1 MIQELIN
8 SGVQIALALIIVFVV
23 WLIFARKRSGF
34 FRFAGLY
41 GAPASGMGLALVA
54 ALVFAPLTIA
64 VFMLPGLADAATG
77 NDTVAGRVQ
86 ALGMSP
92 ETAAIILIIAFLKTS
107 GSEEILFRGLIAK
120 RLIAWLGFAVGNSV
134 HALIFASIHLL
145 IFVAPGGPAF
155 DPVLAAALT
164 GVGFTGGWVIAW
176 INEKRAGGSIA
187 PGWLMHGLS
196 NAIAYPALAF
206 L

>member
-1 MIQELIN
+1 MVQELIN
-8 SGVQIALALIIVFVV
+8 AGVQIALAMLLVFLV

-34 FRFAGLY
+34 LKFSGLY
-41 GAPASGMGLALVA
+41 GAPVQAMGLALVA
-54 ALVFAPLTIA
+54 ALIFAPLTIA
-64 VFMLPGLADAATG
+64 MFMLPGLADAATG
-77 NDTVAGRVQ
+77 PDTVTGRVQ
-86 ALGMSP
+86 ALGMTP
-92 ETAAIILIIAFLKTS
+92 ETIAIILIIAFLKTS

-120 RLIAWLGFAVGNSV
+120 RLIAWLGFGAGNTI

-164 GVGFTGGWVIAW
+164 GVGFTGGWVMAW

>member
-1 MIQELIN
+1 MIEELVN
-8 SGVQIALALIIVFVV
+8 SGIQIVIALAIVFLF

-34 FRFAGLY
+34 LTYAGLH
-41 GAPASGMGLALVA
+41 GAPLGAVGLAVIA

-77 NDTVAGRVQ
+77 PETVAGRIQ
-86 ALGMSP
+86 ALGVTP
-92 ETAAIILIIAFLKTS
+92 ETFAIIGVIAFLKTS

-120 RLIAWLGFAVGNSV
+120 RLIAWLGFGVGNTL

-155 DPVLAAALT
+155 DPVLAAALM
-164 GVGFTGGWVIAW
+164 GVGFTGGWVMAW
-176 INEKRAGGSIA
+176 INERRAGGSIV

>member
-1 MIQELIN
+1 MIQELLN
-8 SGVQIALALIIVFVV
+8 SGIQIVIALAVVFVF
-23 WLIFARKRSGF
+23 WLLFARKRSGF
-34 FRFAGLY
+34 LAFAGLH
-41 GAPASGMGLALVA
+41 GPPMRAMGLALLA
-54 ALVFAPLTIA
+54 ALVYAPLTIA

-77 NDTVAGRVQ
+77 PDTVAGRIQ
-86 ALGMSP
+86 ALGLTP
-92 ETAAIILIIAFLKTS
+92 ETFAIIGVIAFLKTS

-120 RLIAWLGFAVGNSV
+120 RLIAWLGFGAGNTV
-134 HALIFASIHLL
+134 HALIFATIHLL

-155 DPVLAAALT
+155 DPVLAGALM
-164 GVGFTGGWVIAW
+164 GVGFTGGWVMAW

>member
-1 MIQELIN
+1 MIQELFN
-8 SGVQIALALIIVFVV
+8 SGIQIVIALAVVFLFWV
-23 WLIFARKRSGF
+23 LFARKRSGF
-34 FRFAGLY
+34 LAFAGLH
-41 GAPASGMGLALVA
+41 GAPMRAMGLALLA

-77 NDTVAGRVQ
+77 PDTVAGRIQ
-86 ALGMSP
+86 ALGLMP
-92 ETAAIILIIAFLKTS
+92 ETFAIIGIIAFLKTS

-120 RLIAWLGFAVGNSV
+120 RLIAWLGFGAGNTL

-155 DPVLAAALT
+155 DPVLAAALM
-164 GVGFTGGWVIAW
+164 GVGFTGGWVMAW

>member
-1 MIQELIN
+1 MVQELIN
-8 SGVQIALALIIVFVV
+8 AGVQIALAMLLVFLV

-34 FRFAGLY
+34 LKFSGLH
-41 GAPASGMGLALVA
+41 GAPVQAMGLALIA
-54 ALVFAPLTIA
+54 ALIFAPLTVA
-64 VFMLPGLADAATG
+64 VFMLPGLEDAAAG
-77 NDTVAGRVQ
+77 PDTVTGRVQ
-86 ALGMSP
+86 ALGMTP
-92 ETAAIILIIAFLKTS
+92 ETAVIIFIIAFLKTS
-107 GSEEILFRGLIAK
+107 GSEEIVFRGLIAK
-120 RLIAWLGFAVGNSV
+120 RLIAWLGFGAGNTV

-155 DPVLAAALT
+155 DPVLAVALT
-164 GVGFTGGWVIAW
+164 GVGFTGGWAMAW

>member
-1 MIQELIN
+1 MVQELVNAGI
-8 SGVQIALALIIVFVV
+8 QIGLALLVVFLI

-34 FRFAGLY
+34 PNFTGLY
-41 GAPASGMGLALVA
+41 GAPAKAMGLALLA
-54 ALVFAPLTIA
+54 ALMFAPLTIA

-77 NDTVAGRVQ
+77 PDTVAGRVQ
-86 ALGMSP
+86 ALGMTA

-120 RLIAWLGFAVGNSV
+120 RLIAWMGFTAGNSV

-155 DPVLAAALT
+155 DPVLAAALV
-164 GVGFTGGWVIAW
+164 GVGFIGGWVMAW

-187 PGWLMHGLS
+187 PGWLMHGVA